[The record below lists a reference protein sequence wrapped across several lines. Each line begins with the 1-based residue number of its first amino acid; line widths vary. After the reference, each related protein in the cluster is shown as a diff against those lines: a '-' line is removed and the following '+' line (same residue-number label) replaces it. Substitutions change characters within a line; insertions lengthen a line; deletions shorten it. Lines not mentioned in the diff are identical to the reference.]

1 MKLGLIGEKLGHSLS
16 PEIHQKIFEKLGIC
30 GTYNLLPIARMNLK
44 DTVETLLESMDGFNV
59 TIPYKTDI
67 MPFLDEIS
75 PKPGPSAPSIPSLSV
90 TANGTATTLTMMD
103 LRGRST
109 RSRPMSKARKSSSWA
124 MAEPPA
130 PSSSA
135 STTEAQALFSSSAA
149 ALKPLMNPSRNLRK
163 RETASSSTTASSTR
177 KTATS
182 SSMPLP

>member
-75 PKPGPSAPSIPSLSV
+75 PEARTIGAVNTVAVHDGKRYGYNTDYDGFAR
-90 TANGTATTLTMMD
+90 TLD
-103 LRGRST
+103 KIAADVKG
-109 RSRPMSKARKSSSWA
+109 
-124 MAEPPA
+124 A

>member
-75 PKPGPSAPSIPSLSV
+75 PEARTIAAVNTDAVRDGKPNRYNTDYEGFAR
-90 TANGTATTLTMMD
+90 TLD
-103 LRGRST
+103 
-109 RSRPMSKARKSSSWA
+109 
-124 MAEPPA
+124 
-130 PSSSA
+130 
-135 STTEAQALFSSSAA
+135 
-149 ALKPLMNPSRNLRK
+149 
-163 RETASSSTTASSTR
+163 
-177 KTATS
+177 
-182 SSMPLP
+182 

>member
-75 PKPGPSAPSIPSLSV
+75 PE
-90 TANGTATTLTMMD
+90 
-103 LRGRST
+103 
-109 RSRPMSKARKSSSWA
+109 ARTIGAVNTVAVRDGKRYGYNTDHD
-124 MAEPPA
+124 A